1 MKKILLLFVLAL
13 STTFIYGQAN
23 KGLNFGV
30 GFSNGGIPVYITYD
44 IPVHADIAIAP
55 MVTFDLDGMDGLTV
69 GAKGDYYFD
78 RLLTLPEAFD
88 VYAGINLGFKIDL
101 NNNKNNGGLRGGI
114 EIGARWFWSEKWGL
128 NLEFGGGIGYGG
140 RFGLT
145 YKM

>member
-1 MKKILLLFVLAL
+1 MKKIILLFVLGL
-13 STTFIYGQAN
+13 STTFMYGQAN

-30 GFSNGGIPVYITYD
+30 GFSNNGIPVYLTYD

-55 MVTFDLDGMDGLTV
+55 MVMFDLDGFDGLTV

-78 RLLTLPEAFD
+78 RLLTLPDAFD
-88 VYAGINLGFKIDL
+88 VYAGLNLGFRLDF
-101 NNNKNNGGLRGGI
+101 NNNKNHGLHGGI

-128 NLEFGGGIGYGG
+128 NLEIGGGIGYGG